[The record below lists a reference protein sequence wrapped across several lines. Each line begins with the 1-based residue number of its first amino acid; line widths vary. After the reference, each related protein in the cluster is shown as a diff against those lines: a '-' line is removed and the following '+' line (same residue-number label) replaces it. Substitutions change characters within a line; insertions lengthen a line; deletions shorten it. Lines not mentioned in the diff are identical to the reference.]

1 MVLSSLVCS
10 LKVLSEYYANLYF
23 FFNCKAVLSLYL
35 VAVVELFLKLT
46 GNLDLRFPVRILLC
60 VSIVVHI
67 LKRVY

>member
-23 FFNCKAVLSLYL
+23 FYCKAVLSLYL